1 MTTPL
6 LVRFSVSRQVL
17 LQPWEQHPGSRVDLD
32 LHTDDCAACQ
42 RTTLAIYDDALQRDL
57 FEPRCETGAL
67 LAERLCSLSTAW
79 RGWRGS
85 GA

>member
-1 MTTPL
+1 M
-6 LVRFSVSRQVL
+6 
-17 LQPWEQHPGSRVDLD
+17 
-32 LHTDDCAACQ
+32 DDCDACQ

-57 FEPRCETGAL
+57 FEPRCETGTL
-67 LAERLCSLSTAW
+67 LAEHLCSLSTSW